1 MTEEISDNI
10 ELDLIGP
17 EDAPPAPTLDTPKPV
32 KEKKQR
38 KPMTPEHKA
47 KVLAALSKAREA
59 SALSRQKKAEVKKIK
74 KRDADEETDE
84 IIRKDLLKKTAK
96 NDAKDDRIAALEKQ
110 LSNITLQDVIKKPKA
125 KKPMKVIEEEI
136 EEEAEEEPEEEAEE
150 EAPAIPKKTPA
161 PVESKEVSFAQH
173 IQQAPVINRPPP
185 EHNHKV
191 YRGRA
196 RRRD

>member
-136 EEEAEEEPEEEAEE
+136 EEEPEEEAE
-150 EAPAIPKKTPA
+150 APPA